1 MRIEARLHIDRRR
14 ARSDPH
20 ESRAGTWFGPF
31 AGSPFASGRSTS
43 PNTTLSWIPPTRSF
57 NSTKMVQDR
66 EPPHTK
72 ATGGNEAEATV
83 SATGMPRII
92 PRHRDERPAS
102 EQDLIDEKDGSA
114 PSEME
119 SDAPSDAEHS
129 YPPTGSLTLAAFNP
143 YSSIPLPR
151 RLALISSSVAI
162 NFGLPFLNGVMLGFG
177 EIFARVILAPA
188 LGITGVGWAG
198 DTARAIANWN
208 WLPKSKPASD
218 TQSRQYQSTGQ
229 FDDWSTQQSNTTQHF
244 EL

>member
-1 MRIEARLHIDRRR
+1 MGEHRD
-14 ARSDPH
+14 
-20 ESRAGTWFGPF
+20 
-31 AGSPFASGRSTS
+31 
-43 PNTTLSWIPPTRSF
+43 
-57 NSTKMVQDR
+57 
-66 EPPHTK
+66 PPHTK
-72 ATGGNEAEATV
+72 ATGGSEAEATV

-92 PRHRDERPAS
+92 PRHRDERTS
-102 EQDLIDEKDGSA
+102 EEQEYVDEKDGSA
-114 PSEME
+114 PSEMD

-143 YSSIPLPR
+143 YSTIPLPR

-198 DTARAIANWN
+198 DTARAVANWN
-208 WLPKSKPASD
+208 WLPKSKTSAGSG
-218 TQSRQYQSTGQ
+218 QGQQYQSTGE
-229 FDDWSTQQSNTTQHF
+229 FDDWSTQQSNPTQHF